1 MSSFW
6 ISLEARRLHALRPR
20 DYRFSYLMTKSGAE
34 IDLIVERPGKPIL
47 AIEIKSSDNVSREML
62 SSFSVL
68 VKDLGIER
76 GYCLSRDPYPRL
88 LGNIEILPWREGL
101 LKLIFDSE

>member
-1 MSSFW
+1 
-6 ISLEARRLHALRPR
+6 
-20 DYRFSYLMTKSGAE
+20 MTKSGAE

-62 SSFSVL
+62 SSFSTL

-88 LGNIEILPWREGL
+88 LCDNIEILPWREGL
-101 LKLIFDSE
+101 LKLIHG